1 MIVSARE
8 IDPAV
13 LEALDAIRP
22 DLDIGK
28 ASQPN
33 GTVIG
38 LLALIALSDPAHTAA
53 IWQRASRYAEAEF
66 GHTHWAR
73 RVLLDRVARQT
84 RAI

>member
-1 MIVSARE
+1 MVISARE

-22 DLDIGK
+22 DLDIGPH
-28 ASQPN
+28 SQPN
-33 GTVIG
+33 GHVIG

-53 IWQRASRYAEAEF
+53 TWQRASRYAGAEF
-66 GHTHWAR
+66 GDTLWTR

-84 RAI
+84 RAV